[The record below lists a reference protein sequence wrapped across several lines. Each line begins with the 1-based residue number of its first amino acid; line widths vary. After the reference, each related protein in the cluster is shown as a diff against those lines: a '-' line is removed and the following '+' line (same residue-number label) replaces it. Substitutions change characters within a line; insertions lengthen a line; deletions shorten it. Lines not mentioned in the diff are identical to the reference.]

1 MQPVKG
7 LGPQALQYF
16 SICPLSLTIA
26 SRVSNGS
33 KIDFAAEVLGIL
45 HEGAAWNYVPLSVIT
60 RLGTPKQHT
69 SPLKNLTAD

>member
-7 LGPQALQYF
+7 LGFQASQYF
-16 SICPLSLTIA
+16 SICPLSLNIA

-45 HEGAAWNYVPLSVIT
+45 DEGAACE
-60 RLGTPKQHT
+60 LGAVVGDNPVRYAK
-69 SPLKNLTAD
+69 TAHSSLEELDD